1 MNEPAPLLEIR
12 GLDVAFSLPERTV
25 HAINDCNPGSTIRQ
39 IVALVGESGSGKS
52 VTALAS
58 LGLTGSTAR
67 ASGSGDARRTRRAG
81 HPRGTAGRVPRPT
94 GRDDLPESGH
104 RPEPVLHRRSPAH
117 RCHPSASRHAEAPG
131 KRRSG
136 PLPRQGRP
144 ARPGVLLDK
153 YPHQF
158 SGGQLQRVMIAMAM
172 ACRPRLLIAD
182 EPTTALDVTVQAQI
196 IVLLRELARQDD
208 LAVLFITHDLAVVA
222 ALADRVAVM
231 YAGTVVEDGPVDE
244 VFRAPAHPYTRKLM
258 DTVPRPGTGR
268 RAFVTIA
275 GRYPTCPTCP
285 RAVHFTRAATTP
297 ATVAPPGRPPSP
309 AVGADHRVAC
319 HHPLRAAG
327 TATST
332 P

>member
-25 HAINDCNPGSTIRQ
+25 HAINDCNLAVRSGQ

-67 ASGSGDARRTRRAG
+67 ASGLVMLGGHDVLATPEARRAAFRGRLAAMIFQNPATALNPFFTVGRQLTDVIRR
-81 HPRGTAGRVPRPT
+81 HRDMPRRQ
-94 GRDDLPESGH
+94 
-104 RPEPVLHRRSPAH
+104 
-117 RCHPSASRHAEAPG
+117 ASAEAARCLG
-131 KRRSG
+131 KVG
-136 PLPRQGRP
+136 LPD
-144 ARPGVLLDK
+144 PGVLLDK

-275 GRYPTCPTCP
+275 GQVPDLSDLPAGCAFHPRCDHASDRCP
-285 RAVHFTRAATTP
+285 A
-297 ATVAPPGRPPSP
+297 GRPPSL